1 MYENSKFLWFIRP
14 QHNHGIR
21 NLLSHKI
28 LHFTSP
34 IVAQWSNLHHSTGR
48 PRGLDF
54 VDLDLGSS
62 PGRWAATVATYCP
75 SRMVEHPKSKS
86 TQPRS
91 SSTWEALY
99 NEIFGEGEEENLTGR
114 HWSVIKTPVS
124 SWNGSMYILC
134 QFPLIGWLSLRF
146 RGARQ
151 WSGLHPVYRVVQL
164 NFTPKIQVFYKLSER
179 SHKQH
184 ILVWNL
190 VGPTCKIIRQPH
202 SLSQVVHVVLTC

>member
-1 MYENSKFLWFIRP
+1 
-14 QHNHGIR
+14 
-21 NLLSHKI
+21 
-28 LHFTSP
+28 
-34 IVAQWSNLHHSTGR
+34 
-48 PRGLDF
+48 
-54 VDLDLGSS
+54 
-62 PGRWAATVATYCP
+62 
-75 SRMVEHPKSKS
+75 MVEHPKSKS

-99 NEIFGEGEEENLTGR
+99 NEIFWEGEEENLTGR

-164 NFTPKIQVFYKLSER
+164 NFTPKIQVFYMLSER

-202 SLSQVVHVVLTC
+202 SLSQVVHVVLSANASPRRFFDLGLMSSCPACPDCRHWAGRAKKRLWEALRTRFKTSMTFHELKKRLIILLSEHYTKVPYFNTKCVF